1 MVILL
6 ITLID
11 LTRETEEGAVILLMK
26 TDSFS

>member
-11 LTRETEEGAVILLMK
+11 LTRETEGAVILLMK